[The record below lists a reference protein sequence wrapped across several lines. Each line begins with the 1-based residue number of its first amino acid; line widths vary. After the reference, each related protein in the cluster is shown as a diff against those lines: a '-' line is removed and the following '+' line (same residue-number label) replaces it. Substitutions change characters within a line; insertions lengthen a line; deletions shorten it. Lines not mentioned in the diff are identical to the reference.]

1 MDEEAT
7 EDLEKMNAITALEDS
22 YLETHPVSMMKKFQ
36 GWQKS
41 TVPVTSCSSGFACAC
56 ATEADA
62 ADAMKTMHSMKFF
75 MPLFYHNRV
84 RDAIIASSPN
94 RVVAPSAEF
103 CLNIRV

>member
-1 MDEEAT
+1 
-7 EDLEKMNAITALEDS
+7 
-22 YLETHPVSMMKKFQ
+22 MKKIIVALWAAAAC
-36 GWQKS
+36 GVLS
-41 TVPVTSCSSGFACAC
+41 AEELSANGVEVNGFACAS

-84 RDAIIASSPN
+84 RDAIIVSPPN
-94 RVVAPSAEF
+94 RVVPPSAEF